1 MLVLCGFNGESVR
14 LEAFADSDL
23 TLGGGHAPALR
34 MGLYDENDT
43 DQQIA
48 EMLSCSVGNSKS
60 QLYKARLRFRELL
73 ASSVESR
80 WAVRHGQSSPR
91 KRPKPKPENW
101 NLRIGHKV
109 GVRPA
114 PLVSQ
119 LQEQTL

>member
-73 ASSVESR
+73 ASWVESR
-80 WAVRHGQSSPR
+80 WQFDMGSRPPGNAQNQS
-91 KRPKPKPENW
+91 
-101 NLRIGHKV
+101 LRIGICESATRWVCGQH
-109 GVRPA
+109 R
-114 PLVSQ
+114 S
-119 LQEQTL
+119 